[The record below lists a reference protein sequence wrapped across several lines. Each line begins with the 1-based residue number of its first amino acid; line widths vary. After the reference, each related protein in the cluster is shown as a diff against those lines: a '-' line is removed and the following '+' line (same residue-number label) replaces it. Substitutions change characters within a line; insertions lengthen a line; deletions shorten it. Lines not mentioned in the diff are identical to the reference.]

1 MTGGSSDRLD
11 RFLFYSYLIFAVSA
25 TFSRALGQMSLGVAL
40 ALFIIVVIVRREIPL
55 RPPLAYLCSLAA
67 LYVAWLVVTGL
78 ASSTGWDSVWV
89 TKKEWLFFA
98 LPIGYYLF
106 QSAENRLMVIKVLA
120 VAVAAGSLYGFV
132 QYVTGMDWIHF
143 DEHGLSPQAITQITG
158 TSFSV
163 ATFANYYAA
172 VGVFLLG
179 LAAFGLDSWGKL
191 KWWLFGSGLAAVVA
205 STLTGERGPTI
216 AIALG
221 LILIA
226 VWKKGLFR
234 SLAIGAVVLIAV
246 VSIAQPEMLERY
258 RKIYEVESVGKHE
271 GSRHF
276 IWKNSL
282 EILSTTPWVGVGNGN
297 FMAAY
302 REHVGPTVPP
312 EYRHGHAHNDIINV
326 AMAGGIPAAVLF
338 VGLWGAVI
346 LLLVR
351 IGRNREFSEEQKGI
365 ARAVLV
371 ALAAYLVIA
380 LIECPWAAEET
391 HELVLFLWALGLAPW
406 YKRSPYQLGH

>member
-1 MTGGSSDRLD
+1 
-11 RFLFYSYLIFAVSA
+11 
-25 TFSRALGQMSLGVAL
+25 
-40 ALFIIVVIVRREIPL
+40 
-55 RPPLAYLCSLAA
+55 
-67 LYVAWLVVTGL
+67 
-78 ASSTGWDSVWV
+78 
-89 TKKEWLFFA
+89 
-98 LPIGYYLF
+98 
-106 QSAENRLMVIKVLA
+106 VIKVLA
-120 VAVAAGSLYGFV
+120 AAVAAGSLYGFI

-143 DEHGLSPQAITQITG
+143 DDHGLAPQAITQISG

-163 ATFANYYAA
+163 ATYANYYAA

-179 LAAFGLDSWGKL
+179 LAAFGTESWGRF
-191 KWWLFGSGLAAVVA
+191 KWWLFGSGLAAVLA

-216 AIALG
+216 AIAFG

-234 SLAIGAVVLIAV
+234 SLAIGAVILIAV

-326 AMAGGIPAAVLF
+326 AMAGGIPAAVIF
-338 VGLWGAVI
+338 VTLW
-346 LLLVR
+346 
-351 IGRNREFSEEQKGI
+351 GI

-371 ALAAYLVIA
+371 ALAAYLLISM
-380 LIECPWAAEET
+380 IECPFAAEET
-391 HELVLFLWALGLAPW
+391 HELVIFLWALGLAPW
-406 YKRSPYQLGH
+406 YNRSPYRLGH